1 MSNQLFNAKFI
12 DLDAKTTTK
21 EETIKYLASL
31 IQENL
36 NDKDEYIS
44 AVMAR
49 EAMSTTG
56 IGEGVAIPHGKSS
69 GVRVPTV
76 AFAKMSNPIDWES
89 LDDEPANLIFLIAV
103 PDGGNNDHLQ
113 ILKMLAIS
121 LMDDDFKEEL
131 LKVEAN
137 EEAEKLLL
145 ERIVG

>member
-12 DLDAKTTTK
+12 DLDAETTTK

-76 AFAKMSNPIDWES
+76 AFAKC
-89 LDDEPANLIFLIAV
+89 LT
-103 PDGGNNDHLQ
+103 Q
-113 ILKMLAIS
+113 
-121 LMDDDFKEEL
+121 
-131 LKVEAN
+131 
-137 EEAEKLLL
+137 
-145 ERIVG
+145 

>member
-1 MSNQLFNAKFI
+1 
-12 DLDAKTTTK
+12 
-21 EETIKYLASL
+21 
-31 IQENL
+31 
-36 NDKDEYIS
+36 
-44 AVMAR
+44 
-49 EAMSTTG
+49 
-56 IGEGVAIPHGKSS
+56 
-69 GVRVPTV
+69 
-76 AFAKMSNPIDWES
+76 MSNPIDWES

-131 LKVEAN
+131 LKVETN